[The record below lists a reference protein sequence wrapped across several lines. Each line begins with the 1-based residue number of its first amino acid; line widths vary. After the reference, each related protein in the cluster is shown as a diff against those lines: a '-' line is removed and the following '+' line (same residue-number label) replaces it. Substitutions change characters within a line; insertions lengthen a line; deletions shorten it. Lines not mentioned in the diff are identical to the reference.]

1 MYGVPY
7 GDLSG
12 GQVCDWSDRV
22 SGVKCGVKCG
32 APLCAGSRRVGARSG
47 GQCV

>member
-7 GDLSG
+7 GDPSG

-22 SGVKCGVKCG
+22 SGVKCG